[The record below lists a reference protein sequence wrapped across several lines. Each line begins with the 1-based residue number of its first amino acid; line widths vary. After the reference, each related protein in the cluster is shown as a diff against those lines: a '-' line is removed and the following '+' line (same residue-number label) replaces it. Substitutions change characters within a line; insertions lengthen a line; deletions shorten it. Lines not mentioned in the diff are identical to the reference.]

1 MAKPIQES
9 FEALYRQLE
18 AAVSRLEAGGLSLEE
33 GLALYEEGVGIAQR
47 LQEMLAAARLRIAR
61 LGEEPQAAM
70 GWLDEGRAEGPGGPG
85 VIEGPALREE
95 GPAWEIEGEELDQ
108 G

>member
-1 MAKPIQES
+1 MMAIE
-9 FEALYRQLE
+9 
-18 AAVSRLEAGGLSLEE
+18 
-33 GLALYEEGVGIAQR
+33 
-47 LQEMLAAARLRIAR
+47 
-61 LGEEPQAAM
+61 
-70 GWLDEGRAEGPGGPG
+70 EGRAEGPGGPG

>member
-61 LGEEPQAAM
+61 LGEEPQAPI
-70 GWLDEGRAEGPGGPG
+70 GWLDAGRAEGPGGPG

-95 GPAWEIEGEELDQ
+95 GPAWEIEGE
-108 G
+108 